1 MNKFTLLFLAL
12 SLSLFAK
19 DLKIR
24 NETFPA
30 SEMKAQNITVAKM
43 SAEALSKDLPHTI
56 DKYTT
61 LQSVTSHGPTMIYT
75 FLINSGSKSDETIK
89 NEDKTRMK
97 KAITT
102 GVCRSARLLLAAKI
116 DITYIYSSAKTKVE
130 LFRFNI
136 SQEDCIGI

>member
-12 SLSLFAK
+12 ALSLFSK

-24 NETFPA
+24 NDTFPA
-30 SEMKAQNITVAKM
+30 TEMKAQNITVAKM

-61 LQSVTSHGPTMIYT
+61 LQTVTSQGPTMIYT
-75 FLINSGSKSDETIK
+75 FIINSGSKSDEAIK
-89 NEDKTRMK
+89 NEDKSRMK

-102 GVCRSARLLLAAKI
+102 GVCQSAKLLLAAQI
-116 DITYIYSSAKTKVE
+116 DITYIYSSAKTKAE

-136 SQEDCIGI
+136 SQKDCVGI

>member
-12 SLSLFAK
+12 YVSLFAQ

-24 NETFPA
+24 NDTFPA
-30 SEMKAQNITVAKM
+30 TEMKAQNITIAKM

-61 LQSVTSHGPTMIYT
+61 LQSVTSQGPTIIYT
-75 FLINSGSKSDETIK
+75 FLINSASKSDEAIK

-102 GVCRSARLLLAAKI
+102 GVCQSAKRLLNAQI
-116 DITYIYSSAKTKVE
+116 NITYIYLSTRTEAE
-130 LFRFNI
+130 LFRFDI
-136 SQEDCIGI
+136 SQKDCVGI

>member
-12 SLSLFAK
+12 SISLFAQ
-19 DLKIR
+19 DLKVR

-30 SEMKAQNITVAKM
+30 SQMQAQNVTVAKM

-61 LQSVTSHGPTMIYT
+61 LQTVTSQGPTMIYT
-75 FLINSGSKSDETIK
+75 FIINSGSKSDEAIQ

-102 GVCRSARLLLAAKI
+102 GVCQSAKLLLAAQI
-116 DITYIYSSAKTKVE
+116 DITYIYLSAETKAE
-130 LFRFNI
+130 LFRFEI
-136 SQEDCIGI
+136 SQKDCVGI